1 MKRKSLA
8 NGRILDR
15 DDMKH
20 PYATTIGTYYDQKHN
35 VCTEHPCCYQCTQ
48 HRTKSELNKFVST
61 VLSDMIL
68 DYSKTFKGINITRN
82 RTHHV
87 YGISCIVSLPD
98 GKLATGSCD
107 HTIHIWQIE
116 ITKYQRLQKGQIRN
130 VPLLI
135 LKGHTD
141 EIVSV
146 VVLPNGDL
154 ASGSYDETIRVWDPT
169 NGECKQLMKG
179 DSGPIWSLQVL
190 HNGDLASGSNSHII
204 RVWNIET
211 GECKKELKTQ
221 ESALH
226 MAVLPNG
233 HLIYTN
239 MCYVSAYNT
248 HTGDYTTIISQA
260 RRYGRIL
267 CMVVLPNG
275 DVATGRDKGTIQVWN
290 LETGECRYVIQGHT
304 NCVTSLAVLLNGD
317 LVSSADDHTVR
328 VWDTVSGTCKHIL
341 DTTDWVEW
349 MTILPN
355 GDLATASCSDVNIWT

>member
-1 MKRKSLA
+1 MKRKAPDTCTS
-8 NGRILDR
+8 NQVNI
-15 DDMKH
+15 
-20 PYATTIGTYYDQKHN
+20 PYATATTIGTLYNPNQNICADALHRYE
-35 VCTEHPCCYQCTQ
+35 CTRED
-48 HRTKSELNKFVST
+48 TKSELNEYLLPVISN
-61 VLSDMIL
+61 MIMK
-68 DYSKTFKGINITRN
+68 YAKEFKGIGITEACIFN
-82 RTHHV
+82 TH
-87 YGISCIVSLPD
+87 GISCITVLPN
-98 GKLATGSCD
+98 GKLATGTCD
-107 HTIHIWQIE
+107 HTIQVWQMYTNTYDLIP
-116 ITKYQRLQKGQIRN
+116 IGQISN
-130 VPLLI
+130 VPLL
-135 LKGHTD
+135 LLRGHTD

-154 ASGSYDETIRVWDPT
+154 ASASKDHNIRIWDPT

-233 HLIYTN
+233 HLIYTD

-290 LETGECRYVIQGHT
+290 LETGECRYDIQGHT

-317 LVSSADDHTVR
+317 LVSSADDNTIR
-328 VWDTVSGTCKHIL
+328 VWNTLSGECKSVL
-341 DTTDWVEW
+341 QTSDWVEW
-349 MTILPN
+349 MTVLPN
-355 GDLATASCSDVNIWT
+355 GDLASASCGSVRIWT